1 MIVLLI
7 LSIVA
12 LYIFGKKWWIISS
25 AEKIDKDF
33 MKDIKD
39 YLLDG
44 KVKSAKALC
53 GKFDS
58 PIARMIET
66 GIARI
71 GKPLSDVQTAVDNV
85 GNAEIARLENGLP
98 YLATIAGGAPMLGFL
113 GTVTGMIK
121 AFFNMANAGN
131 NIDISLLSG
140 GIYEAMITTVG
151 GLIVGL
157 IAYFAYN
164 FLTAKVSNVVF
175 KMENATIDFMDLL
188 SETSGEQIMALR
200 RNTKADPNMSMSSMT
215 DIVFLLLIFFL
226 VTSTL
231 VNPNALKLLLPK
243 STGQVSAKA
252 TVSVSIKDCG
262 EDVYTYHIN
271 GEKAPIAFDA
281 VEDQLIEKLS
291 TEEDPTFSIYADESV
306 PIKEVVEVMN
316 IAKRNHYKVILA
328 TSPE

>member
-1 MIVLLI
+1 MVETQSISILEMATKGGWIMIVLLI

-58 PIARMIET
+58 PIARMFET

-188 SETSGEQIMALR
+188 SETSGEQ
-200 RNTKADPNMSMSSMT
+200 
-215 DIVFLLLIFFL
+215 
-226 VTSTL
+226 
-231 VNPNALKLLLPK
+231 
-243 STGQVSAKA
+243 
-252 TVSVSIKDCG
+252 
-262 EDVYTYHIN
+262 
-271 GEKAPIAFDA
+271 
-281 VEDQLIEKLS
+281 
-291 TEEDPTFSIYADESV
+291 TETANE
-306 PIKEVVEVMN
+306 
-316 IAKRNHYKVILA
+316 
-328 TSPE
+328 

>member
-1 MIVLLI
+1 MVETQSISILEMATKGGWIMIVLLI

-44 KVKSAKALC
+44 KVKSTKALC

-58 PIARMIET
+58 PIDRMIET

-175 KMENATIDFMDLL
+175 KMENATIDFMSLL
-188 SETSGEQIMALR
+188 SETSGEQ
-200 RNTKADPNMSMSSMT
+200 
-215 DIVFLLLIFFL
+215 
-226 VTSTL
+226 
-231 VNPNALKLLLPK
+231 
-243 STGQVSAKA
+243 
-252 TVSVSIKDCG
+252 
-262 EDVYTYHIN
+262 
-271 GEKAPIAFDA
+271 
-281 VEDQLIEKLS
+281 
-291 TEEDPTFSIYADESV
+291 TETANE
-306 PIKEVVEVMN
+306 
-316 IAKRNHYKVILA
+316 
-328 TSPE
+328 